1 MMEYECKNMEPLAT
15 VDSFPFLQLLQTL
28 DPRYNK
34 ASFHAH
40 FTQVLLPAKY
50 KTVKVSVAGLLS
62 NASCCSLTT
71 DMWTGCHCRS
81 YMAVTARIV
90 MNGR

>member
-15 VDSFPFLQLLQTL
+15 VDSVLFLQLLQTL

-40 FTQVLLPAKY
+40 FTHVLLPAK
-50 KTVKVSVAGLLS
+50 
-62 NASCCSLTT
+62 
-71 DMWTGCHCRS
+71 
-81 YMAVTARIV
+81 
-90 MNGR
+90 